1 MITVKYYADN
11 DGREI
16 SLSVKGHA
24 GQAPEGQDII
34 CASASILTY
43 TAAQYASRED
53 CLEHLVQS
61 PDIRM
66 ESGDALIRL
75 KLDTASAFADTCKA
89 FDVCLIGYRLLA
101 DNFPQYVELIIV
113 D

>member
-1 MITVKYYADN
+1 MITVRFETNAN
-11 DGREI
+11 TRECT
-16 SLSVKGHA
+16 LSVEGHA
-24 GQAPEGQDII
+24 GQAQIGQDII

-43 TAAQYASRED
+43 TAAQYAMGEK
-53 CLEHLVQS
+53 CFTHLVQS

-75 KLDTASAFADTCKA
+75 KLDNDAAFADTCRA

-101 DNFPQYVELIIV
+101 ENFPQYVELIIV

>member
-34 CASASILTY
+34 CSSASILTY
-43 TAAQYASRED
+43 TAAKYAMSEE
-53 CLEHLVQS
+53 CLSHLIRS

-75 KLDTASAFADTCKA
+75 KFDTDAAFADACKA